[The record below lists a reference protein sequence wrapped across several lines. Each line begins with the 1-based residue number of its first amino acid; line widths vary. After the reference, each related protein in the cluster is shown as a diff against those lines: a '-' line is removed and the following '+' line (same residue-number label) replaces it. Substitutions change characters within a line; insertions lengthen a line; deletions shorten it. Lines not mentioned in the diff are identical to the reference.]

1 MRNITRIHVVSLP
14 TLLLLLGAV
23 PPAKA
28 NVINTCSA
36 FATAGEVQNSCTFS
50 NNSSNLTGVLTIDK
64 TFTQFPGTINASL
77 GLTNTIAGN
86 NVPGIFIYSVTE
98 TIHNNSG
105 VDWFDFHITSPNA
118 SSVGSPT
125 VSGFTSCTNPTGNA
139 FDCSGGTVTSGSAVT
154 INFRLGTPSD
164 QTSGAFFIGQS
175 PSVPEPQSWTMAGF
189 GLVALGWLA
198 RRRASA
204 A

>member
-1 MRNITRIHVVSLP
+1 MT
-14 TLLLLLGAV
+14 
-23 PPAKA
+23 PA
-28 NVINTCSA
+28 
-36 FATAGEVQNSCTFS
+36 
-50 NNSSNLTGVLTIDK
+50 
-64 TFTQFPGTINASL
+64 GTINASL

-125 VSGFTSCTNPTGNA
+125 VAGFTSCTSPTGNA
-139 FDCSGGTVTSGSAVT
+139 FDCSGGTVASGSAVT

-175 PSVPEPQSWTMAGF
+175 PSVPEPQSWTMAGL